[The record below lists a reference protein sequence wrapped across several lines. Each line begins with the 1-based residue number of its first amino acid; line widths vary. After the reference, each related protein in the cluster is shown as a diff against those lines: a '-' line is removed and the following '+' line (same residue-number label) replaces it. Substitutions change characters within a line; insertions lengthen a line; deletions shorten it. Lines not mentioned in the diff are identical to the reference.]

1 MCSWPDG
8 EKYEGEWHEGVPN
21 GLGSSVLSAGD
32 RFHGEW
38 RHGGRD
44 GFGKLDCE
52 CFQYR
57 GGFEAGQFSRF
68 GKLVSGA
75 EGESRYE
82 GGFREGKKW
91 GWGHVQFAT
100 AWYRGF
106 FRDDALHGPC
116 TEAVLL
122 DGAWQ
127 KCNSRYR
134 HGALLWRS
142 PILDNKKSGNP
153 SELFLAEE
161 QRKKLAFGH
170 PPTISIQC
178 VTLGEHRTYIGQTVE
193 GKADGLGIESVEL
206 EDGTVELYAGR
217 FCDGVRHGY
226 GVVLRG
232 VGDFF
237 VGSFEDGLQH
247 GVGFDLSQDTYY
259 VGEMQVSA
267 CRATVE
273 GGSDK
278 KHIALEFS

>member
-232 VGDFF
+232 VGDVFP
-237 VGSFEDGLQH
+237 L
-247 GVGFDLSQDTYY
+247 LR
-259 VGEMQVSA
+259 
-267 CRATVE
+267 CWTV
-273 GGSDK
+273 
-278 KHIALEFS
+278 ILVRP